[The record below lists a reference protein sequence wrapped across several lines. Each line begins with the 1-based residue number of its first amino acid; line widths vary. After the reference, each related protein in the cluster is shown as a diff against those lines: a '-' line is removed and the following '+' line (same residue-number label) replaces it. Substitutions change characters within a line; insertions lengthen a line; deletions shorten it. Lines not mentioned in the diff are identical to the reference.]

1 MLGLSDGEIDR
12 LYAERVVHRTEPFTT
27 PQVDAVNP

>member
-1 MLGLSDGEIDR
+1 MLGLSQSAIDQ
-12 LYAERVVHRTEPFTT
+12 LYADQVIHRTEPFTT